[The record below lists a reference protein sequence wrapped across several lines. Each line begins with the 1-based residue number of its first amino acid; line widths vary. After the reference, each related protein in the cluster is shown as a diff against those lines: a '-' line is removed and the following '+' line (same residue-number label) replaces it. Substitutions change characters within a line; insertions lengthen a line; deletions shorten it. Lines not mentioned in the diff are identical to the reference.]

1 MLQKGF
7 IQLTGEFFFNIYAIQ
22 LDIIKVLFIH
32 DAVVSCLKKTVLKFT
47 WKQLWHVLV
56 LQLHHRQGA
65 H

>member
-47 WKQLWHVLV
+47 
-56 LQLHHRQGA
+56 
-65 H
+65 